1 MAKVVVALLDHN
13 VQEGKNLQ
21 AYLQEKPDI
30 VWKGWYL
37 DVPQMEKALKRQR
50 PDAIVVSMQDT
61 ERDAQM
67 LLALSKADLANK
79 YLLYTSQ
86 TDKKWHQQCRDLPI
100 GFVVYKQTP
109 MEVLY
114 QRLLMVA
121 KAAGEQGMVYHRQV
135 PVKIAK
141 QEVATALKRTGVAP
155 KLCGY
160 HYLCR
165 AVELVLEQPDWM
177 DRMTEKL
184 YPTIA
189 AEYESTSQRVERSMR
204 YAVEN
209 AFDCGDLKEIERV
222 FGYTVDKEKG
232 KPSNREYIARMA
244 DSLRIAQT

>member
-50 PDAIVVSMQDT
+50 PDTIVVSMQDT

-141 QEVATALKRTGVAP
+141 QEVATALKRINETFPLDEDGF
-155 KLCGY
+155 
-160 HYLCR
+160 HR
-165 AVELVLEQPDWM
+165 ARGWLEEQFQ
-177 DRMTEKL
+177 TL
-184 YPTIA
+184 HGGGA
-189 AEYESTSQRVERSMR
+189 A
-204 YAVEN
+204 
-209 AFDCGDLKEIERV
+209 
-222 FGYTVDKEKG
+222 
-232 KPSNREYIARMA
+232 
-244 DSLRIAQT
+244 

>member
-86 TDKKWHQQCRDLPI
+86 TDKK
-100 GFVVYKQTP
+100 
-109 MEVLY
+109 
-114 QRLLMVA
+114 
-121 KAAGEQGMVYHRQV
+121 
-135 PVKIAK
+135 
-141 QEVATALKRTGVAP
+141 
-155 KLCGY
+155 
-160 HYLCR
+160 
-165 AVELVLEQPDWM
+165 
-177 DRMTEKL
+177 
-184 YPTIA
+184 
-189 AEYESTSQRVERSMR
+189 
-204 YAVEN
+204 
-209 AFDCGDLKEIERV
+209 
-222 FGYTVDKEKG
+222 
-232 KPSNREYIARMA
+232 
-244 DSLRIAQT
+244 

>member
-121 KAAGEQGMVYHRQV
+121 KAAGG
-135 PVKIAK
+135 
-141 QEVATALKRTGVAP
+141 TGDGVSP
-155 KLCGY
+155 
-160 HYLCR
+160 
-165 AVELVLEQPDWM
+165 P
-177 DRMTEKL
+177 
-184 YPTIA
+184 
-189 AEYESTSQRVERSMR
+189 STCK
-204 YAVEN
+204 N
-209 AFDCGDLKEIERV
+209 CK
-222 FGYTVDKEKG
+222 
-232 KPSNREYIARMA
+232 ARGGHG
-244 DSLRIAQT
+244 AQTYRRGSKALWVSLSMPGCGTGFGTSRLDG